1 MSFDP
6 QPFRQQYRAAIRPG
20 YNPWLHAGFV
30 LAYGGAWIVFFLS
43 RLEQPSL
50 LEWLT
55 VPAALVFFNW
65 GEYRI
70 HKSLGHHKHPLG
82 RTWAGGCR
90 RSARTKHPCERCR
103 GTRRQRRRV
112 INYQCRARG
121 RDSSRKLNRKG
132 CEFHL
137 GHI

>member
-55 VPAALVFFNW
+55 VPAALLFFNW

-82 RTWAGGCR
+82 GCSTSAIPATTTASSSPARCATNRPATGG
-90 RSARTKHPCERCR
+90 
-103 GTRRQRRRV
+103 
-112 INYQCRARG
+112 
-121 RDSSRKLNRKG
+121 
-132 CEFHL
+132 
-137 GHI
+137 

>member
-55 VPAALVFFNW
+55 VPQAFITTAGSLSQARDLLDGLEVDTDRMRANLDITNGILRVVCDRYLLPCHLV
-65 GEYRI
+65 GEES
-70 HKSLGHHKHPLG
+70 KLLGTHRCHREAERHED
-82 RTWAGGCR
+82 CR
-90 RSARTKHPCERCR
+90 E
-103 GTRRQRRRV
+103 
-112 INYQCRARG
+112 
-121 RDSSRKLNRKG
+121 
-132 CEFHL
+132 
-137 GHI
+137 